1 MDWLKKKTKEVTS
14 KVAKIQKDQKVKGQT
29 FSGTGHSMQTPSAA
43 PPPPPSRQAPPR
55 PASADSN
62 LSEDERMLR
71 RQQQAEAAAKRG
83 VPPPKKRP
91 ANVDSSVTRPD
102 NAFEDDS
109 STSEAFEQAKAFE
122 KLRIAEAGYNP
133 YEATISSSTAAR
145 SAAVIT
151 AQTSPSRPTS
161 RDVPSP
167 SKQRPSSPSLPPAT
181 AATMH
186 KILQNILDHPED
198 EKFHKLRLSNGAI
211 QAKIACVPEALA
223 FLHEIGFD
231 AVVLDDHEEYLVL
244 NATRTSTDTLAAAV
258 ARLQNGTST

>member
-14 KVAKIQKDQKVKGQT
+14 KVAKIQKDQK
-29 FSGTGHSMQTPSAA
+29 
-43 PPPPPSRQAPPR
+43 
-55 PASADSN
+55 
-62 LSEDERMLR
+62 
-71 RQQQAEAAAKRG
+71 AEAAAKRG

-102 NAFEDDS
+102 NAFEDNS

-122 KLRIAEAGYNP
+122 KLRIAETGYNP
-133 YEATISSSTAAR
+133 YEPTISSSTAAR

-151 AQTSPSRPTS
+151 AQTSPSRPMS

-167 SKQRPSSPSLPPAT
+167 SKQRPSSLPPAT
-181 AATMH
+181 AATMR

-198 EKFHKLRLSNGAI
+198 DKFHKLRLSNGAI

>member
-14 KVAKIQKDQKVKGQT
+14 KVAKIQKDQK
-29 FSGTGHSMQTPSAA
+29 
-43 PPPPPSRQAPPR
+43 
-55 PASADSN
+55 
-62 LSEDERMLR
+62 
-71 RQQQAEAAAKRG
+71 AEAAAKRG

-133 YEATISSSTAAR
+133 YARPSVHHLPPPLPSRVLKCVCPRYEPTISSSTAAR

-167 SKQRPSSPSLPPAT
+167 SKQRPSSLSLPPAT
-181 AATMH
+181 AATMR

-198 EKFHKLRLSNGAI
+198 DKFHKLRLSNGAI

>member
-14 KVAKIQKDQKVKGQT
+14 KVAKIQKDQK
-29 FSGTGHSMQTPSAA
+29 
-43 PPPPPSRQAPPR
+43 
-55 PASADSN
+55 
-62 LSEDERMLR
+62 
-71 RQQQAEAAAKRG
+71 AEAAAKRG

-133 YEATISSSTAAR
+133 YVRPSIIYRRPFLPRVLKCVCPRYEATISSSTAAR